1 MIMVEKIWEGIRQEG
16 LNYGLPMLFIELGLG
31 PSFQPEE
38 LVREVLTTTKCKWV
52 CLIGEETTRVGM
64 GTLVKGLSSVNLS
77 TEIEVSGSSK
87 DPGWLH
93 TVDRW
98 IVDYVENGN
107 FNYGALRSQDMIR
120 FLIDGKGDLR
130 FVGEKLEELRMF
142 PGTKML
148 SVTKIS
154 QLDDTLVTDVL
165 ILARGYDRCR
175 IYLLEGDE

>member
-1 MIMVEKIWEGIRQEG
+1 MIMVEKIWEGVRLEG
-16 LNYGLPMLFIELGLG
+16 LNYGLPMLFIKLGIG
-31 PSFQPEE
+31 PSFQPED
-38 LVREVLTTTKCKWV
+38 LVREVLTTTKCKWI

-87 DPGWLH
+87 DPGWIH

-120 FLIDGKGDLR
+120 FILEGDSDARFAEGKM
-130 FVGEKLEELRMF
+130 EELRMF
-142 PGTKML
+142 PGTKL
-148 SVTKIS
+148 LKVTS
-154 QLDDTLVTDVL
+154 LDLAEKAL

-175 IYLLEGDE
+175 IYQ